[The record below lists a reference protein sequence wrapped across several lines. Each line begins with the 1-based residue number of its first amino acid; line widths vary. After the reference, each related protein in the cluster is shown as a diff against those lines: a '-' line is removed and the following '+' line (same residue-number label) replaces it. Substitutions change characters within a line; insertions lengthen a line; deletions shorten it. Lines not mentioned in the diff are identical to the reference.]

1 VIAVAK
7 VQKSILNNAPVEE
20 VFAFVE
26 NPSNMPDVWPSLERV
41 TDVERQPNGG
51 YCCKY
56 IYRIVGMRFEGYTD
70 LVEHVPNQRI
80 VTHSKIGIEGTLR
93 WTFQPEGNGTRLTIE
108 AEYSVPVPLVGKIAA
123 ALLVRQYQ
131 QEAETLLANI
141 KAKLEA

>member
-1 VIAVAK
+1 MANVR
-7 VQKSILNNAPVEE
+7 KSILLNSPVEE

-51 YCCKY
+51 YSCNY
-56 IYRIVGMRFEGYTD
+56 IYRIAGMRFEGHTD

-80 VTHSKIGIEGTLR
+80 VTRSKIGMEGIVR

-108 AEYSVPVPLVGKIAA
+108 AEYIVPMPLVGKIAA
-123 ALLVRQYQ
+123 ALLVHPNER
-131 QEAETLLANI
+131 EAETLLTNI
-141 KAKLEA
+141 KAKQEA